1 MNAARLYHVT
11 VLCEGPVNG
20 TWVRLVLAARQAAS
34 PEFAL
39 SFLRHQARRIADGLA
54 PDPGA
59 GWAPPGTLVPV
70 QAPVPDAPT
79 ALRSWCH
86 DPQAQKAAQE
96 RLLAGTELTLD
107 ADDFS
112 GRYTLRALPAPVPAY
127 VLPRHAPRPGHRRHR
142 KPRWF
147 NRFRLHLR
155 LPGSFPFRRR
165 DRKRHAAR

>member
-1 MNAARLYHVT
+1 MPTGDEKSKLPDEAVVPFYGEKGSYRAYEARMA
-11 VLCEGPVNG
+11 EGE
-20 TWVRLVLAARQAAS
+20 RRQALEAES
-34 PEFAL
+34 ERL
-39 SFLRHQARRIADGLA
+39 GVR
-54 PDPGA
+54 PG
-59 GWAPPGTLVPV
+59 VPV
-70 QAPVPDAPT
+70 YVSQHPSAV
-79 ALRSWCH
+79 
-86 DPQAQKAAQE
+86 KAAQG
-96 RLLAGTELTLD
+96 RLLAGTEFALD

-165 DRKRHAAR
+165 ARKRHAAR